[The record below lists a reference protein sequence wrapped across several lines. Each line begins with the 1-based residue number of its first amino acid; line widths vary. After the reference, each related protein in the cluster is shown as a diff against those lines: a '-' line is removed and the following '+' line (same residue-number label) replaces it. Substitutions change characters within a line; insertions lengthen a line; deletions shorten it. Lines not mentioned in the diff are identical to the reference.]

1 MNYRQ
6 HNNIIF
12 KKINKLYKNL
22 KSCLK
27 RFYQKRLETALLVLL
42 LKTDTNDSKNK
53 MNTSAISLNKKKSL
67 LKNLTIY

>member
-53 MNTSAISLNKKKSL
+53 MNTSAISLNKKESL
-67 LKNLTIY
+67 LKNLTIC

>member
-27 RFYQKRLETALLVLL
+27 RFYQKRLETALIVLL
-42 LKTDTNDSKNK
+42 LKTVTNDSKNR
-53 MNTSAISLNKKKSL
+53 MNTSAISLNKKESL